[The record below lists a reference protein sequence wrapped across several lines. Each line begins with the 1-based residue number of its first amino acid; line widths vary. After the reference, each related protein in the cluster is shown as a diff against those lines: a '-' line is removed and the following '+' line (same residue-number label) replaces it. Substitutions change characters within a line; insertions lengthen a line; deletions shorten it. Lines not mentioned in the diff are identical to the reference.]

1 MSIVLNDYYGLK
13 GDKIMLA
20 ERFNTI
26 RNEIPGHVK
35 LIAVSKTH
43 PAELIREAYDLGQ
56 RTFGE
61 SKVQELS
68 EKVEALPG
76 DIEWHMI
83 GHLQSNKVK
92 YIAPFV
98 ALIHAVDSLKLL
110 LTIDREAKKAAR
122 VIPCLIQ
129 VHIARESTKF
139 GFTAEEVLAI
149 FTGGELKEL
158 RNVEIAGLMGMATF
172 TQDTDQIRREFRALK
187 ALFDDI
193 RKKCFPDNEKFK
205 ELSMGMSD
213 DYKIAIEEGSTMV
226 RVGSALFGDRDYSK

>member
-1 MSIVLNDYYGLK
+1 
-13 GDKIMLA
+13 MLA

-26 RNEIPGHVK
+26 KNKIPDHVK

-43 PAELIREAYDLGQ
+43 PAEVIREAYDLGQ

-68 EKVEALPG
+68 EKAELLPG

-92 YIAPFV
+92 YITPYV

-110 LTIDREAKKAAR
+110 RTIDREAKKSAR
-122 VIPCLIQ
+122 IIPCLIQ

-139 GFTAEEVLAI
+139 GFTTEEVLAI

-158 RNVEIAGLMGMATF
+158 GNVEIAGLMGMATL
-172 TQDTDQIRREFRALK
+172 TRDTDQIRREFRALK
-187 ALFDDI
+187 ALFDHI
-193 RKKCFPDNEKFK
+193 KEKCFPDNEKFK